1 MEMRKPAA
9 NEDDTLLLRRVLLCG
24 WLLLLLLTVGGWWLV
39 DRGFAQ
45 SVVLGGVLVNTSFWL
60 MAKDAKRLLLRVS
73 QSEAGMIVQTEKT
86 RFVLRTLARLVVLG
100 LLVFVAATKVPINVI
115 GLTLGFATVM
125 VSVVII
131 GLGAGKCWV
140 PSKA

>member
-1 MEMRKPAA
+1 MSEPEA
-9 NEDDTLLLRRVLLCG
+9 NTNDTILLRRVMLCG
-24 WLLLLLLTVGGWWLV
+24 WLLLLVLAVGGWWLV

-45 SVVLGGVLVNTSFWL
+45 SVVIGGSLVNASFWL
-60 MAKDAKRLLLRVS
+60 LAKDARRLLLRVS
-73 QSEAGMIVQTEKT
+73 QSESGMVVQSEKT

-100 LLVFVAATKVPINVI
+100 LLVFVAATKVPVNVI

-131 GLGAGKCWV
+131 GLGANKCWV

>member
-1 MEMRKPAA
+1 MSKPFA
-9 NEDDTLLLRRVLLCG
+9 NENDTMLLRRVMLCG
-24 WLLLLLLTVGGWWLV
+24 WLLLLVLAGGGWWLV
-39 DRGFAQ
+39 DSDFAH
-45 SVVLGGVLVNTSFWL
+45 SVVVGGVLVNASFWL

-73 QSEAGMIVQTEKT
+73 QSEAGMAVQTEKT

-100 LLVFVAATKVPINVI
+100 LLVFVAATKVPVNVI

>member
-1 MEMRKPAA
+1 MSEPLIDE
-9 NEDDTLLLRRVLLCG
+9 NDTILLRRVMLCG
-24 WLLLLLLTVGGWWLV
+24 WLLLMVLAAGGWWLV
-39 DRGFAQ
+39 DSGFAY
-45 SVVLGGVLVNTSFWL
+45 SAVVGGVLVNASFWL
-60 MAKDAKRLLLRVS
+60 MAKDAKRLMLRVS
-73 QSEAGMIVQTEKT
+73 QSEAGMAVQTEKT

-100 LLVFVAATKVPINVI
+100 LLVFVAAAKVPINVI